1 MKKEK
6 IYMSMGSMKP
16 GREHYVRE
24 TEGYVFDVNG
34 TKIGLIYRRPYWFAT
49 HYESGVDCTP
59 PSDAGSYKRKWK
71 NKETL
76 LEKLQELNFDFDRI
90 CQRTD
95 IKACIKMVNEYKE
108 KQS

>member
-6 IYMSMGSMKP
+6 IYISMDSMKP

-24 TEGYVFDVNG
+24 TEGYVFNVNG

-59 PSDAGSYKRKWK
+59 SSGEWTFQRKWK
-71 NKETL
+71 SKEAL
-76 LEKLQELNFDFDRI
+76 LKKIQELNFDFERI

-95 IKACIKMVNEYKE
+95 IKACIKMVNDYKE